1 VVPTFFRQI
10 VEGGPVTVTD
20 PEMTRYFMTIPE
32 AVSLV
37 LQAGAMADKRKV
49 FELEMGQPVKIIELA
64 RQMIRLAGHRPDED
78 IKIEIVG
85 TRPGERL
92 HEYLHDDA
100 ETVEP
105 TWHPSIRSLT
115 PKVPIDPTRLA
126 YFLEVWR
133 RCCAGAQEQVVVG
146 LLDQMLTESGITCE
160 LDADI
165 QAPALAPAARDRS
178 ARSPHHPAHIDLTLD
193 RVDDNPIP
201 ALLGGPAAFAPGLPF
216 VRPARPP
223 LERVMRRLE
232 PSYKLGML
240 TNGPLVAELEVRM
253 AERLGVA
260 HVVALS
266 SCTSGLMLVVQ
277 ALTDGRAG
285 PVVVPSFTFSASAHA
300 VMWNGRTPRFVEC
313 LPGSFQIDTDDAAAH
328 LDGASAIMATHVFGA
343 PCNIA
348 AIEEMAR
355 ARGIPVIFDA
365 AHALG
370 AFLDRVAIGSFGNA
384 EVFSLTPTKPLVAG
398 EGGLVA
404 TNDAGLADTLRIGRD
419 YGNPGDYDTRFAGL
433 NARMSEFHAAMALE
447 SLPNLDENLDR
458 RRYLAAL
465 YREHLDG
472 VPGVEFQTIATRD
485 TSTFKDLTIRIDADR
500 FGLSRD
506 ALALALLA
514 EGVDTRKYFD
524 PPVHRQRAYGHLD
537 YRRLPVTDAVAASVL
552 SLPVY
557 PDLTDEHVERVSELI
572 RGAHDHAVELDA
584 YVSTMTEVDPR
595 MFELD

>member
-1 VVPTFFRQI
+1 
-10 VEGGPVTVTD
+10 
-20 PEMTRYFMTIPE
+20 
-32 AVSLV
+32 
-37 LQAGAMADKRKV
+37 
-49 FELEMGQPVKIIELA
+49 
-64 RQMIRLAGHRPDED
+64 
-78 IKIEIVG
+78 
-85 TRPGERL
+85 
-92 HEYLHDDA
+92 
-100 ETVEP
+100 
-105 TWHPSIRSLT
+105 
-115 PKVPIDPTRLA
+115 
-126 YFLEVWR
+126 
-133 RCCAGAQEQVVVG
+133 
-146 LLDQMLTESGITCE
+146 
-160 LDADI
+160 
-165 QAPALAPAARDRS
+165 
-178 ARSPHHPAHIDLTLD
+178 
-193 RVDDNPIP
+193 
-201 ALLGGPAAFAPGLPF
+201 
-216 VRPARPP
+216 
-223 LERVMRRLE
+223 
-232 PSYKLGML
+232 
-240 TNGPLVAELEVRM
+240 
-253 AERLGVA
+253 
-260 HVVALS
+260 
-266 SCTSGLMLVVQ
+266 MLVVQ